1 MQIVKVIYTLILI
14 LFIPSLASASNFE
27 NRVITYVDNL
37 ANSLGESLSNTF
49 KKNDRVKYLDLSI
62 SVKEH
67 LKPTISVMNVNK
79 IAETSTGAF
88 FNQNSLSLHDNDQTV
103 NVGLGHRS
111 LMYDDKL
118 MIGVN
123 IFFDY
128 AFDEQHQR
136 QGAGLEFISSSFDLR
151 SNYYDATSGI
161 QNIGSGSTEEALD
174 GWDTRLDFHLPLQY
188 DVRLFGSIFEFEN
201 AAGNYELEGEKYGI
215 NAIID
220 RLNLEIGY
228 IDDNKTG
235 DGTFANISYQIPIGN
250 HTQYKKKSS
259 AITEYVSVRDR
270 LYEPVKREYKIRVVK
285 ISAANIVV
293 SGF

>member
-1 MQIVKVIYTLILI
+1 MKVIFTLISLILI
-14 LFIPSLASASNFE
+14 SSFASASNLE
-27 NRVITYVDNL
+27 NRVISYVDNL
-37 ANSLGESLSNTF
+37 ANSLGDNLSNIF
-49 KKNDRVKYLDLSI
+49 KKSDRVKYLDLSI
-62 SVKEH
+62 GVKEH

-79 IAETSTGAF
+79 IAESSKGAF

-103 NVGLGHRS
+103 NVGFGHRS

-118 MIGVN
+118 MVGVN

-151 SNYYDATSGI
+151 GNYYDATSGI
-161 QNIGSGSTEEALD
+161 QNVGGGNTEEALD
-174 GWDTRLDFHLPLQY
+174 GWDSRLDFHLPLEY

-201 AAGNYELEGEKYGI
+201 AAGNYELDGEKYGI

-250 HTQYKKKSS
+250 QYEKKSS
-259 AITEYVSVRDR
+259 AITEYVSVKDR
-270 LYEPVKREYKIRVVK
+270 LYEPVKRENKIRVVR